1 MAIPKLSAR
10 NPIPTP
16 GGAPTSQFLQFMES
30 VRVDQT
36 ATDARQDAVD
46 IELAAINAAQDVIIS
61 DLADVVAAQ
70 AVIVSDLADVVDGL
84 AVEVD
89 RLTNVLNGT
98 TSFTGL
104 NVGGTNVKPF
114 LDKTDGSKITSSTAL
129 DSSTVVT
136 ATVAQGDIVNS
147 TTAFTAGNV
156 TWSEEADSAKTAQ
169 TVSGVVVE
177 RGSVLISFDLFTQ
190 FTNCPSSNN
199 STLRLYRGGTEL
211 TNAQQIQA
219 AISHGS
225 GVHRVVQRWSI
236 VNFPDSPGAGT
247 HEYSVTFQPGY
258 AATTFNGGGSIS
270 GRSLTVIVVEA

>member
-1 MAIPKLSAR
+1 MSRNGTPMQRVRDRARSSVAPSRLVALRERGLELSVDA
-10 NPIPTP
+10 
-16 GGAPTSQFLQFMES
+16 AS
-30 VRVDQT
+30 VAADAAAADAAAAAST
-36 ATDARQDAVD
+36 ATTVNGRV
-46 IELAAINAAQDVIIS
+46 
-61 DLADVVAAQ
+61 
-70 AVIVSDLADVVDGL
+70 
-84 AVEVD
+84 
-89 RLTNVLNGT
+89 TNVLAGT
-98 TSFTGL
+98 EAFTGL

>member
-10 NPIPTP
+10 NPIATP

-70 AVIVSDLADVVDGL
+70 AVIVSDL

-225 GVHRVVQRWSI
+225 GVHRIVQRWSI

-258 AATTFNGGGSIS
+258 AATTFNGGGSMS